1 MDIAEQ
7 YPRAQVC
14 SIDLSPIEPG
24 WVPPNCS
31 FLVENAENDWIY
43 SLAQA
48 FDFINLRALAGSIK
62 HWPKVFSQIFQ
73 YLKPGAWAESQ
84 ENDSSCF
91 SDDDSLQKQWMID
104 AGFVDVQEKVC
115 RIPVGQWAKD
125 KKMKEQGMYA
135 QALSAD
141 ALEPIS
147 MALFTRVLGMS
158 AQEVQAILV
167 GRRKDIMNPNLHL
180 YIKFRF
186 VRQKTTIRWKVIR

>member
-62 HWPKVFSQIFQ
+62 HWPKVYSQIFQ
-73 YLKPGAWAESQ
+73 YLKPGAWVESQ

-91 SDDDSLQKQWMID
+91 SDDDSLSKAKHWTNWM
-104 AGFVDVQEKVC
+104 A
-115 RIPVGQWAKD
+115 PVN
-125 KKMKEQGMYA
+125 
-135 QALSAD
+135 
-141 ALEPIS
+141 
-147 MALFTRVLGMS
+147 
-158 AQEVQAILV
+158 EVTA
-167 GRRKDIMNPNLHL
+167 H
-180 YIKFRF
+180 
-186 VRQKTTIRWKVIR
+186 